1 MKKTLQI
8 KRRFNLERKDYS
20 INYLENSKN
29 NTSEKDVNVSKPS
42 PNPSTT
48 TPPIKPVE
56 NKTKDNK
63 NKTNP
68 SVVERMKKRQ
78 KIAFWTF
85 FTLLL
90 VGGIAFWQ
98 ALSVHTPPV
107 RSISKIE
114 AIGPVGTVENPANV
128 KFTFTNNST
137 FELKKTTSVQ
147 VFWGATTAQLS
158 LHIDVFL
165 FQGFEINARYIP
177 YGVGIQIGNYIFDA
191 KTGIGTPINAPDPVI
206 DKTILNQLSTQLV
219 INATAQSAKFNPLF
233 TLISFL
239 PMI

>member
-29 NTSEKDVNVSKPS
+29 NTSEKDVNVSKPT

-85 FTLLL
+85 FHI
-90 VGGIAFWQ
+90 IAGWWYCF
-98 ALSVHTPPV
+98 LT
-107 RSISKIE
+107 SIKCSH
-114 AIGPVGTVENPANV
+114 P
-128 KFTFTNNST
+128 SC
-137 FELKKTTSVQ
+137 
-147 VFWGATTAQLS
+147 
-158 LHIDVFL
+158 
-165 FQGFEINARYIP
+165 
-177 YGVGIQIGNYIFDA
+177 
-191 KTGIGTPINAPDPVI
+191 
-206 DKTILNQLSTQLV
+206 
-219 INATAQSAKFNPLF
+219 
-233 TLISFL
+233 
-239 PMI
+239 